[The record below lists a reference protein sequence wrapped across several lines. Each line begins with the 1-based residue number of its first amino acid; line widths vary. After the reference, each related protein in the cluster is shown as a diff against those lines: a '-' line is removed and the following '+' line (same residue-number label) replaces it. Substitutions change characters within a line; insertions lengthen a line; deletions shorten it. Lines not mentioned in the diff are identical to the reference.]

1 MFPKKA
7 IGSVV
12 GIGGMA
18 GGFGGVIL
26 SKLGGFLFDKYKAI
40 GIADAWVKAKANGL
54 GNYVNQILD
63 LKLVTKYGD
72 AINLN
77 KSELGGLPAEVA
89 TQLKTIDAAAFDQ
102 IVQLQKPLVQA
113 QMTTS
118 YTIMFTICALAYLVA
133 WGVMKTLVPKY
144 KVIDDL

>member
-1 MFPKKA
+1 
-7 IGSVV
+7 
-12 GIGGMA
+12 
-18 GGFGGVIL
+18 
-26 SKLGGFLFDKYKAI
+26 
-40 GIADAWVKAKANGL
+40 VKAKANGL
-54 GNYVNQILD
+54 VNYVNQILD

-144 KVIDDL
+144 KVINDL